1 LSLANC
7 PSGNQHQ
14 DRQQYDTIATSR
26 HSMSDYEEVLLGV
39 RLGSLPQQYARY
51 GAEHTRDEAVLLYAQ
66 AGEVYEAAA

>member
-1 LSLANC
+1 
-7 PSGNQHQ
+7 
-14 DRQQYDTIATSR
+14 
-26 HSMSDYEEVLLGV
+26 MSDYEEVLLGV